1 MIGFLHH
8 LPFNLVA
15 QLAEHHTFNVGVLGS
30 SPSGVTNQII
40 INMSILIAITLAFII
55 FQLVW
60 QSTVKKDLQRRLEE
74 LPEEKV
80 NWEYFKRVSRVFDT
94 PIWITLVFLVCL
106 IVGSFF

>member
-1 MIGFLHH
+1 
-8 LPFNLVA
+8 
-15 QLAEHHTFNVGVLGS
+15 
-30 SPSGVTNQII
+30 
-40 INMSILIAITLAFII
+40 MSILIAITLAFII

-60 QSTVKKDLQRRLEE
+60 QSAVKKALQRRLEE

-80 NWEYFKRVSRVFDT
+80 NWEYFKRVSWVFDT